1 MSSKPPRFDLAA
13 AMEADLETDALGPRA
28 AWGSPPQ
35 SPRDGSSAATSVAP
49 SPDPSVLASDAPSV
63 SSSPRP
69 QVPQDEESDIPTSQT
84 PMRPADNATTV
95 TPSIAT
101 PQADAT
107 VGAGDAPYGLQDDAT
122 SVARTRSSQPP
133 ASKRYKQPPSRQ
145 EPIRVSAYCSPRVV
159 KQLRMMA
166 VTQDTTIDE
175 LMTRALNLLFKTE
188 GLPEIAFDGK
198 PFGTASARSGAERN
212 G

>member
-13 AMEADLETDALGPRA
+13 AMEADLEADALGPRA

-35 SPRDGSSAATSVAP
+35 SLRNDSSAGTSVAP
-49 SPDPSVLASDAPSV
+49 SPDPSVLVSNAPPV
-63 SSSPRP
+63 SPSSHPP
-69 QVPQDEESDIPTSQT
+69 VTQDEGSNVSTSQT

-95 TPSIAT
+95 TPSIST
-101 PQADAT
+101 PPADTIA
-107 VGAGDAPYGLQDDAT
+107 GAGGTPSGLQDDAT
-122 SVARTRSSQPP
+122 SVPRTRSSQTH
-133 ASKRYKQPPSRQ
+133 ASKRYTQPPSRQ

-166 VTQDTTIDE
+166 VTQDATIDE

-188 GLPEIAFDGK
+188 GLPDIAFDGK

>member
-1 MSSKPPRFDLAA
+1 MTGKPPRFDLAA

-69 QVPQDEESDIPTSQT
+69 QVPQDEVSDIPTSQT

-95 TPSIAT
+95 IPSTAT
-101 PQADAT
+101 PQADAI
-107 VGAGDAPYGLQDDAT
+107 VGAGDAPSGLQDDAT
-122 SVARTRSSQPP
+122 CVARTRSSQTP

-166 VTQDTTIDE
+166 VTQDATIDE

>member
-13 AMEADLETDALGPRA
+13 AMEAELETDALGPRA
-28 AWGSPPQ
+28 AWGSPLHPT
-35 SPRDGSSAATSVAP
+35 RDSSSAATSVAQ
-49 SPDPSVLASDAPSV
+49 SPDPSILASDAPSV
-63 SSSPRP
+63 SPSPP
-69 QVPQDEESDIPTSQT
+69 PPVSQDERSDIPSSHT
-84 PMRPADNATTV
+84 PMRLADDATPV
-95 TPSIAT
+95 TPSLAT
-101 PQADAT
+101 PPADAV
-107 VGAGDAPYGLQDDAT
+107 VGAGDAPSGRHDDAT
-122 SVARTRSSQPP
+122 PVARSSSSQTP

-145 EPIRVSAYCSPRVV
+145 EPVRVSAYCSPRVV

-166 VTQDTTIDE
+166 VTQDATIDE

-198 PFGTASARSGAERN
+198 PFGTASARSGAERD